1 MPYVT
6 TVENLS
12 QKNLFEYNSAK
23 IFAEVSEAMAKEGD
37 ARDKALQEVLKRNY
51 LADAE
56 KYEPMRKQLLFQLR
70 GMSANE
76 ASRMSDAIT
85 NMSGSYSFLEE
96 YATIISEMAKD
107 IDGSYK
113 PKFLLG
119 LTANETKNLAS
130 GFLSSY
136 SRYEEAKFMVEN
148 TAWNYAMQNV
158 EGVGFNS
165 VNNEVRKYKT
175 SDEDT
180 QGQMKELYI
189 HKKIVSEKL
198 DSKGFFWKL
207 FNRKETKA
215 MRTYINA
222 VNQALKDI
230 EFPESA
236 EKEAEVEFLSQSAAL
251 ETEYKATH
259 MQIEDIFKSAEGE
272 RVANGNDKEK
282 ISLHELDEKQNE
294 VNKDLSPRVNPTAEK
309 NKDLNNSIQLK
320 S

>member
-23 IFAEVSEAMAKEGD
+23 VFAEVSEAMAKEGD

-136 SRYEEAKFMVEN
+136 SRYDEAKFIIEN
-148 TAWNYAMQNV
+148 TTLEDAMDQV
-158 EGVGFNS
+158 ES
-165 VNNEVRKYKT
+165 VRYSSTKQEVRNYGR

-180 QGQMKELYI
+180 KGQMKELYI
-189 HKKIVSEKL
+189 HKKIISEKL

-207 FNRKETKA
+207 FHLKEARA
-215 MRTYINA
+215 MRTYINT
-222 VNQALKDI
+222 VNNALRDI
-230 EFPESA
+230 GFPDSA
-236 EKEAEVEFLSQSAAL
+236 AKEAEVEFFSQSSSL
-251 ETEYKATH
+251 ETEYEATH
-259 MQIEDIFKSAEGE
+259 RQIDNAFKAESE
-272 RVANGNDKEK
+272 RVANDNDKEK
-282 ISLHELDEKQNE
+282 ISLNELNEKQNE
-294 VNKDLSPRVNPTAEK
+294 AAKELSPPAEHIIESVN
-309 NKDLNNSIQLK
+309 DLNNTI
-320 S
+320 